1 MVLLSMQDDGR
12 RGPPKSRENQRRVG
26 KAGTGTTNSVTPW
39 SAAAVAAAA
48 AAGDTDPS
56 SMAPHRGSPSPP
68 RLEGTRNHYIVSSSS
83 SGSSTSGDSLSVE
96 ERRTIEPLPEA
107 VAKPSREE
115 IFSFPH
121 SKRVGSYILGRTL
134 GEGAFAKVKE
144 GRHLLTGEKV
154 SKAGKRIL

>member
-1 MVLLSMQDDGR
+1 MDGCSTMQDADR
-12 RGPPKSRENQRRVG
+12 RERSKSKNSFPGLSKQPSAEAIAASEGGP
-26 KAGTGTTNSVTPW
+26 
-39 SAAAVAAAA
+39 
-48 AAGDTDPS
+48 D
-56 SMAPHRGSPSPP
+56 MAPPRDSPSPSPP
-68 RLEGTRNHYIVSSSS
+68 RHTTGMPMSDFSR
-83 SGSSTSGDSLSVE
+83 SGDLAPGVQQQ
-96 ERRTIEPLPEA
+96 RPTIEPLPDS

-154 SKAGKRIL
+154 GFYLLTVCLVGNG